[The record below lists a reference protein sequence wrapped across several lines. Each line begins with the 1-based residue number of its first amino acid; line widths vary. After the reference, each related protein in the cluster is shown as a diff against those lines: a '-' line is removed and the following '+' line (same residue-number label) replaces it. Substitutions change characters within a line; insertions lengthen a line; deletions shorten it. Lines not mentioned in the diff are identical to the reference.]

1 MDILFGSREAVTPSA
16 TDRGDTAA
24 IRIRALTKRFD
35 DKTVLRGIDLDV
47 FPGEMFALLGPNGAG
62 KSTLFSILCTLRKPT
77 SGTVS
82 VLGQD
87 TVREQAAVRRQIGI
101 VFQDPALAQQLSVR
115 DNLALMGRL
124 YGLSGR
130 ATRERTDTLVRQLQ
144 LEDIVEQR
152 VARLSGGQRRR
163 VELGRALMPDP
174 MLLCLDEATLG
185 LDIDARHR
193 FWSGVAGLA
202 ERGRTVFF
210 TTHYMQ
216 EAEVASRIAM
226 IDDGKI
232 VALDTPARLKARA
245 GGGRI
250 HLKTDDDDRALA
262 WLREQGIA
270 AEVGPAGLVANEDEP
285 AQVLPLLLR
294 HIPARVERVEI
305 REPSLEDAF
314 FRLTGHRLDNR
325 RRASIDTASDS

>member
-1 MDILFGSREAVTPSA
+1 MDTLFDPGQAVVPPA
-16 TDRGDTAA
+16 TGAGGAMA

-35 DKTVLRGIDLDV
+35 DRTVLRGIDLDV
-47 FPGEMFALLGPNGAG
+47 RPGEMFALLGPNGAG

-82 VLGQD
+82 VLGRD
-87 TVREQAAVRRQIGI
+87 VVREQAAVRGRIGI

-124 YGLSGR
+124 YGLSGHAAR
-130 ATRERTDTLVRQLQ
+130 ARTDAVARQLQ

-152 VARLSGGQRRR
+152 VSRLSGGQRRR

-174 MLLCLDEATLG
+174 ALLCLDEATLG
-185 LDIDARHR
+185 LDIEARRR
-193 FWSGVAGLA
+193 FWAGVAGLV
-202 ERGRTVFF
+202 ELGRTVFF

-226 IDDGKI
+226 IDGGRI

-250 HLKTDDDDRALA
+250 HIETDDDARALA
-262 WLREQGIA
+262 WLKEQRIA
-270 AEVGPAGLVANEDEP
+270 AASGQAGLVVTEDDP
-285 AQVLPLLLR
+285 GRVLPLLLR
-294 HIPARVERVEI
+294 HIPVRVERVEI

-314 FRLTGHRLDNR
+314 FHLTGHHLDNG
-325 RRASIDTASDS
+325 RRAGVSPAGDS

>member
-1 MDILFGSREAVTPSA
+1 MPPAAGAHR
-16 TDRGDTAA
+16 TAA
-24 IRIRALTKRFD
+24 IRVRALTKRFD

-47 FPGEMFALLGPNGAG
+47 FQGEMFALLGPNGAG
-62 KSTLFSILCTLRKPT
+62 KSTLFSILCTLRKPS

-82 VLGQD
+82 VFGQD
-87 TVREQAAVRRQIGI
+87 VVREQAAVRRRLGI
-101 VFQDPALAQQLSVR
+101 VFQDPALAQQLSVS

-130 ATRERTDTLVRQLQ
+130 ATRERTDAVIRQLQ
-144 LEDIVEQR
+144 LEDIAGQR

-174 MLLCLDEATLG
+174 ALLCLDEATLG

-193 FWSGVAGLA
+193 FWSGVGGLA
-202 ERGRTVFF
+202 ERGNTVFF

-226 IDDGKI
+226 IDRGQI

-250 HLKTDDDDRALA
+250 LLKTDDDDRALA

-270 AEVGPAGLVANEDEP
+270 AEAGPPGLVATEDDP

-314 FRLTGHRLDNR
+314 FRLTGNRLDNG
-325 RRASIDTASDS
+325 RRAGTFTAGDA